1 MRLETRSYQFPLLL
15 VFKLLL
21 WNETFLTY
29 VYFFFSCSNPQ
40 VAISIVKFLID
51 NFGVCNLF
59 GLPNYEY
66 YARLT
71 SRVLKVENN
80 WIFAYKYPLDML
92 TDSSKC
98 PTAQDAVKLEELRS
112 VNKHAERTRSLSFLP
127 QVHERQT
134 QRMKMRSEWFLTP
147 EQLKVS
153 RPYWHLRHLPES
165 DINTREGSSTATGPA
180 TASAA
185 STSRVAGAGAARPH
199 LSSPSPTTTSGS
211 TITSQDLVMESGIH
225 KQFGDRFIPRTWP
238 SSPDKTAANTA
249 DNTLQTLS
257 SRELTTPST
266 DLSNERPTSSIL
278 SWEEMIK
285 INNYNV

>member
-1 MRLETRSYQFPLLL
+1 M
-15 VFKLLL
+15 
-21 WNETFLTY
+21 TY
-29 VYFFFSCSNPQ
+29 HYLCLHYFQ

-80 WIFAYKYPLDML
+80 WIFAFHKYPLDVL

-147 EQLKVS
+147 EQVKAS
-153 RPYWHLRHLPES
+153 RPY
-165 DINTREGSSTATGPA
+165 
-180 TASAA
+180 
-185 STSRVAGAGAARPH
+185 
-199 LSSPSPTTTSGS
+199 
-211 TITSQDLVMESGIH
+211 
-225 KQFGDRFIPRTWP
+225 
-238 SSPDKTAANTA
+238 
-249 DNTLQTLS
+249 
-257 SRELTTPST
+257 
-266 DLSNERPTSSIL
+266 
-278 SWEEMIK
+278 
-285 INNYNV
+285 